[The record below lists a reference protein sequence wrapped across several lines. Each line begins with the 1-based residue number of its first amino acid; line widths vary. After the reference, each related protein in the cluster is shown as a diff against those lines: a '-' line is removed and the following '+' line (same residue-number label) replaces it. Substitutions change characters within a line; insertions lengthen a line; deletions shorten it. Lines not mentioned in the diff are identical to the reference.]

1 MFGGP
6 AGYQPMS
13 YAPYPPQPQPNILH
27 GPPGLM
33 DPRQQQSSSSASS
46 PANASQSTSSS
57 PSQQQFL
64 TPPAPHGLSSLAAA
78 VDHSPSSASS
88 SSHLSQSHR
97 DDDDSGHPFNI
108 GRSRSRSPGRAPA
121 SHHQIS
127 QKRKEAHRIEYNKH
141 MKTFWAKQKELIERT
156 DYKRLKHDLP
166 LARIKKIMKSDDEV
180 RMISAEVPILFS
192 KACELFI
199 LDLTMRAW
207 AHTAD
212 TNRRTLQRSDV
223 ADAISEGEGMD
234 FLVDIVPREDDV
246 IASGIAGG
254 GAAGSVEK
262 RESGSSEGKVKR
274 DEALPGVLEDAGM
287 TTEGLLKLMEREM
300 NGGERRPEQLQP
312 QTQQQQAAGQTAPMQ
327 SMSSM
332 AMPPIPMLPMSMPP
346 SMAAS
351 MSTMVPPLPMS
362 GLPASAQP
370 PSATATQK

>member
-6 AGYQPMS
+6 SGYQAMS
-13 YAPYPPQPQPNILH
+13 YAPYSSQQPSILH

-33 DPRQQQSSSSASS
+33 DPRPQPPTPTSASVS
-46 PANASQSTSSS
+46 ANASQSASSS
-57 PSQQQFL
+57 PQQQFL

-78 VDHSPSSASS
+78 VEHSPSSASAS
-88 SSHLSQSHR
+88 SSHASHSQHR
-97 DDDDSGHPFNI
+97 DDDDGGSQLFGV

-234 FLVDIVPREDDV
+234 FLVDIVPREDEV
-246 IASGIAGG
+246 IVGNGDLGRGG
-254 GAAGSVEK
+254 GSGGKE
-262 RESGSSEGKVKR
+262 RDGGESESKSKR
-274 DEALPGVLEDAGM
+274 DDALPGVMEDAGM
-287 TTEGLLKLMEREM
+287 STEGLLKLMEREI
-300 NGGERRPEQLQP
+300 NGGERRPD
-312 QTQQQQAAGQTAPMQ
+312 QQQQAVQ
-327 SMSSM
+327 SMPQLQSM
-332 AMPPIPMLPMSMPP
+332 AMIAGMPQMGMPMPMPPMPPMPNIVGPMSN
-346 SMAAS
+346 
-351 MSTMVPPLPMS
+351 MVPPMPMP
-362 GLPASAQP
+362 GMPPHGPPAAPQ
-370 PSATATQK
+370 